1 MQMIMRPKTRS
12 ISLAIFFFFLRLW
25 LSHMSD
31 RHVYYAHPAGEED
44 QKSKGAVCDFG
55 WDVAHR

>member
-1 MQMIMRPKTRS
+1 MRPKTRS